1 MLESA
6 AMDTATAAEPAP
18 TLADLPLPRRIAAA
32 ALFQDV
38 LRTERELARLYGG
51 FARRTEIPYLR
62 AAFEELAEAKRR
74 RVGAVER
81 LGPSLAPDAGTPTL
95 SAPAGTLE
103 TAVEKRADVFARAF
117 EGERA
122 LEVAYRELAALLGDP
137 TRCPG
142 LAGLAAGAARQR
154 AVLREL
160 YLRYS

>member
-81 LGPSLAPDAGTPTL
+81 LGPSLAPDALP
-95 SAPAGTLE
+95 APAGTLQ

-142 LAGLAAGAARQR
+142 LANLAAGAARQR
-154 AVLREL
+154 ALLREL